1 MPVFDRLRL
10 TDTREIFMNTSNT
23 IKGYLDEVSSNSPT
37 PGGGNVS
44 AFCGA
49 LACSLGMMVC
59 NLTIGKKKYADVE
72 NEMKEISIKLEGLK
86 NDFLKLAEEDNK
98 AFEQVMDA
106 FRLPKETEEEK
117 KTRSTRIENATI
129 QAATVPTKVIETCR
143 TVLPL
148 IKTIASKGNQNSL
161 SDAGVAAILLKS
173 SAGGAYQNVMINCS
187 SLSNKTYAAEFLK
200 KSEVILNE
208 VEMLSEEI
216 IAATK
221 KIYHKT
227 S

>member
-1 MPVFDRLRL
+1 
-10 TDTREIFMNTSNT
+10 MNISNT
-23 IKGYLDEVSSNSPT
+23 IKTYLDEISSNSPT

-59 NLTIGKKKYADVE
+59 NLTIGKKRYAEVE
-72 NEMKEISIKLEGLK
+72 NEMKEISIKLEGFK
-86 NDFLKLAEEDNK
+86 KDFLKLADEDNT

-117 KTRSTRIENATI
+117 KTRSERIENATI
-129 QAATVPTKVIETCR
+129 QAATIPTQVIENCR
-143 TVLPL
+143 STIPL
-148 IKTIASKGNQNSL
+148 IKTIALKGNQNSL
-161 SDAGVAAILLKS
+161 SDAGVAATLLKA

-187 SLSNKTYAAEFLK
+187 WLSNKTYAVEFLK

-208 VEMLSEEI
+208 VEMQSEEI

-221 KIYHKT
+221 KVYNKT
-227 S
+227 P